1 MIKNKTVNFYR
12 VRFHEAPDA
21 SGELDFYF
29 GSLAAI
35 YDVFSPEQIGCKIE
49 NLWNKNL
56 SSGGSWFGSRST
68 VTRCEM
74 IRKKTNRGG
83 RVL

>member
-1 MIKNKTVNFYR
+1 MENNKVNFYR
-12 VRFHEAPDA
+12 VVFKPAPRSD
-21 SGELDFYF
+21 GQLEYFF

-35 YDVFSPEQIGCKIE
+35 YDVFNAETVGCKIE

-56 SSGGSWFGSRST
+56 SSPGAVWHGFKCSIS
-68 VTRCEM
+68 CHEL

-83 RVL
+83 HLK

>member
-1 MIKNKTVNFYR
+1 MTENKKMTFYH
-12 VRFHEAPDA
+12 VRFLEAPDE
-21 SGELDFYF
+21 SGQLDYYF

-35 YDVFSPEQIGCKIE
+35 YDIFSPDQVGCKIE

-56 SSGGSWFGSRST
+56 SSGGSWTGSRST

-74 IRKKTNRGG
+74 IRKKTKRGG
-83 RVL
+83 HLK